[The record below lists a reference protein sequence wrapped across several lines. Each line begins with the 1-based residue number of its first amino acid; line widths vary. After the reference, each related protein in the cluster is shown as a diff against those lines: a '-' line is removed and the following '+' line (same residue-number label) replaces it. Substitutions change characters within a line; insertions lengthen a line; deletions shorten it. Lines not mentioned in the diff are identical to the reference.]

1 MKCEQDADFRV
12 LRQSVTDRQNAMA
25 QIGGLLGVFAAII
38 VSYVI
43 SGGHIM
49 VVVKSMGPELL
60 CIGGSG
66 LATLFISNDISVV
79 KGLMGNFKRT
89 FSGSRWKRSDYTD
102 ALCMMFMLA
111 RVAKSE
117 GNMVL
122 ERHIEKVEES
132 AIFNRFPRLVAD
144 KGLIGFVTDVLR
156 SVTLNFTDPHEVGEM
171 MEREVEKRHHEQVKL
186 AKALS
191 HVGDAFPA
199 LGIVAAVLGVIKA
212 MGAISEPPEVLGEM
226 IGSALVGTFLGVLLS
241 YGLVGPIATR
251 LKGVFDEERIMLD
264 VIRTVIA
271 SHLHG
276 LAPQLSVE
284 IGRKAIPSKYQPS
297 FTELDGILQQAARS
311 ARESK

>member
-1 MKCEQDADFRV
+1 
-12 LRQSVTDRQNAMA
+12 MA
-25 QIGGLLGVFAAII
+25 QIAGLIGVFAAII
-38 VSYVI
+38 ISYTI

-49 VVVKSMGPELL
+49 VVVKSAGPELM

-66 LATLFISNDISVV
+66 LATLFISNDVSLV
-79 KGLMGNFKRT
+79 KQVFGGMKKVFG
-89 FSGSRWKRSDYTD
+89 GPRWKRNDYTD
-102 ALCMMFMLA
+102 ALCMLFLLT

-122 ERHIEKVEES
+122 ERHVEKVEES
-132 AIFNRFPRLVAD
+132 NVFSRYPRLLAD
-144 KGLIGFVTDVLR
+144 KGLITFVADVFR

-171 MEREVEKRHHEQVKL
+171 MEQEVEKRHHEQVKI
-186 AKALS
+186 AKALN

-212 MGAISEPPEVLGEM
+212 MGAISEPPAVLGEM

-251 LKGVFDEERIMLD
+251 MKGIYDEERVMLD
-264 VIRTVIA
+264 VIRTVITA
-271 SHLHG
+271 HLHG

-284 IGRKAIPSKYQPS
+284 IGRKSIPTKYQPS
-297 FTELDGILQQAARS
+297 FNELDGMLQAAARS
-311 ARESK
+311 AREAKS